1 MKPNKS
7 IAILNFIKENHR
19 YPNSLEISE
28 LRKFSRD
35 PLFVGESV
43 DGAEE
48 TKTIE
53 NLDHLLEEAI
63 SQLYEAAIN
72 LESRYKIEIAKNK
85 QMLRNLD
92 RATSKLEKFFLSK
105 GINSNYISNIVEDF
119 TNDSRLLLE
128 ISDDYVFENGLSLPK
143 DATVTL
149 TARRSYSLKGNY
161 RLLSTKGNLALASE
175 ANPFTISIEGDV
187 TSYIEY
193 ELTFNRKQNVSDILI
208 KTIDIEHVWTV
219 YDRTGRLLSSQTNYN
234 EDIALQ
240 VNEVVDYLRIVCKK
254 LNPSAGQTFK
264 IFSMAVR
271 NTTKVLTGTYYCGP
285 YDVSEFSALSFIA
298 CATVPE
304 KTSIRY
310 FMSLDEASYREIANE
325 QVYGLTTGINALTT
339 SQVNDSLE
347 EAIIDHENEIEI
359 DCYYLNSKIEE
370 SVMVGRL
377 KVKKNVYQSG
387 VSIGSVPSGWT
398 LDDNGDYQTNIEY
411 YQSTVLECGPSTI
424 SFNGTLLTG
433 TVVLNPGTYKIVVP
447 NQYFYS
453 IRENIRNGNG
463 MASADPL
470 YPFNGRYLIEGYDY
484 HDSYRG
490 NKLYREKQSIWAET
504 LTYAEI
510 PTLTNFSVTYT
521 GGNSFLLVKT
531 DYRDGWKEENYEI
544 VYEKPGS
551 NASTLELK
559 IVLET
564 TSPEVS
570 PILHFF
576 ELEAI

>member
-7 IAILNFIKENHR
+7 IAILNFIKENHH

-28 LRKFSRD
+28 LRKFSRN
-35 PLFVGESV
+35 PLFVGESI

-53 NLDHLLEEAI
+53 NLDRLLEEAI

-119 TNDSRLLLE
+119 TNDSRLILE

-143 DATVTL
+143 EATAIL
-149 TARRSYSLKGNY
+149 TARKSYSLKGNF
-161 RLLSTKGNLALASE
+161 RLLSTKGNLTLASE
-175 ANPFTISIEGDV
+175 TNPFTVSIEGDAS
-187 TSYIEY
+187 SYIEY
-193 ELTFNRKQNVSDILI
+193 ELTFNRKQKVSDILI

-219 YDRTGRLLSSQTNYN
+219 YDRIGRLLSSQTNYN
-234 EDIALQ
+234 EDVALQ
-240 VNEVVDYLRIVCKK
+240 VNEVVDYLRVVCKK
-254 LNPSAGQTFK
+254 LNLSTGQTFK
-264 IFSMAVR
+264 IISMNVR
-271 NTTKVLTGTYYCGP
+271 DTTKVLTGTYYCGS
-285 YDVSEFSALSFIA
+285 YDISEFSALSFIA
-298 CATVPE
+298 CTTIPE
-304 KTSIRY
+304 RTSIRY
-310 FMSLDEASYREIANE
+310 FMSLDEADYKEIANE

-339 SQVNDSLE
+339 SQINSSLQ

-370 SVMVGRL
+370 SVMVGHL
-377 KVKKNVYQSG
+377 KVKKNIYQG
-387 VSIGSVPSGWT
+387 GISIGSVPSGWT

-411 YQSTVLECGPSTI
+411 YQITVLECGASSI
-424 SFNGTLLTG
+424 SFNGTPLTA
-433 TVVLNPGTYKIVVP
+433 TVTLNPGTYKVVVP

-453 IRENIRNGNG
+453 IRENIRNGSG
-463 MASADPL
+463 IAAADPL
-470 YPFNGRYLIEGYDY
+470 YPFNGRYLIEGYSY

-490 NKLYREKQSIWAET
+490 DKLYREKQSIWAET
-504 LTYAEI
+504 LAYAEI
-510 PTLTNFSVTYT
+510 PSLTNFSVTYIES
-521 GGNSFLLVKT
+521 NSFLLVKT

-551 NASTLELK
+551 NASTLQLK